1 MEKRSILIVDDD
13 ISLLKSLTEILQ
25 LEGYNVDT
33 ARTGREAIEKSKT
46 QFYDLTL
53 LDIKLPDMEGT
64 ELLPLI
70 NGHIPQTVKI
80 IITGYPSTENAVKAI
95 NQGAAAYIIK
105 PVDPQELKRTI
116 KEKLKEQSETDQ
128 MMEQKVAEWI
138 ETRAEKLST

>member
-80 IITGYPSTENAVKAI
+80 IITGYPSMENAVKAI

-138 ETRAEKLST
+138 ETRAEKL